1 MKSTYQKRRSDDIIK
16 MTYPVFSENGY
27 INVTMKM
34 IMEYTGLS
42 RGGLYAHFSSVEDLF
57 ISVLEYDD
65 QRIVEELSAFD
76 SSLSI
81 VSQLE
86 QWILTT
92 ISNERIQYRS
102 LTKAKSEFLTAHNN
116 EYLQHR
122 EVYLEETLLNK
133 LKDALNREEINV
145 NLDLKNYVSFM
156 IASMNGVM
164 LYVHLKPMSNKD
176 FDMVSQF
183 LIESLLKPLKGE

>member
-27 INVTMKM
+27 ANVTMKM

-42 RGGLYAHFSSVEDLF
+42 RGGLYAHFGSVEDLF
-57 ISVLEYDD
+57 VSVLEYDD
-65 QRIVEELSAFD
+65 QRIIEELSAFD
-76 SSLSI
+76 TSQSILS
-81 VSQLE
+81 QFE

-92 ISNERIQYRS
+92 ISNERMQHRS

-116 EYLQHR
+116 EYLQNR
-122 EVYLEETLLNK
+122 EAYLEETLLNI
-133 LKDALNREEINV
+133 LKEALNRNEIDK

-164 LYVHLKPMSNKD
+164 LYAHLKTMSEKD
-176 FDMVSQF
+176 YNMVSQF
-183 LIESLLKPLKGE
+183 LIEALLKPLKGE

>member
-27 INVTMKM
+27 ANVTMKM

-42 RGGLYAHFSSVEDLF
+42 RGGLYAHFGSVEDLF
-57 ISVLEYDD
+57 VSVLEYDD
-65 QRIVEELSAFD
+65 QRIIEELSAFD
-76 SSLSI
+76 TSQSILS
-81 VSQLE
+81 QFE

-92 ISNERIQYRS
+92 ISNERMQHRS

-116 EYLQHR
+116 EYLQNR
-122 EVYLEETLLNK
+122 EAYLEETLLNI
-133 LKDALNREEINV
+133 LKEALNRNEIDK

-164 LYVHLKPMSNKD
+164 LYAHLKPMSEKD
-176 FDMVSQF
+176 YNMVSQF
-183 LIESLLKPLKGE
+183 LIEALLKPLKGE